1 MILHEF
7 IAVIVIIDV
16 NIVIGSGAGYGIE
29 NVLLLAFYNIFGGLS
44 AVHCLCSTSSF
55 ENARKLMLEIIF
67 GSAEVRTLDGW
78 VRSSNTSSK
87 QTFHYIDHCLL
98 PSSSSHSFIFF
109 LLSVSSGV
117 CSSSYSLSSFTFSS
131 LELKLLESIL

>member
-44 AVHCLCSTSSF
+44 AVHCLTSTSSF
-55 ENARKLMLEIIF
+55 IATPETHA
-67 GSAEVRTLDGW
+67 
-78 VRSSNTSSK
+78 
-87 QTFHYIDHCLL
+87 
-98 PSSSSHSFIFF
+98 
-109 LLSVSSGV
+109 
-117 CSSSYSLSSFTFSS
+117 
-131 LELKLLESIL
+131 